1 MAGRPKGIR
10 GSEKD
15 WWPEAIDMKHRGLD
29 DKAIADRFGIHH
41 TTVYR
46 FFRSRTGSNLF
57 EKYVANR
64 DREKDILL
72 KSIAKDVIGS
82 AINAQLLQDAPKSIA
97 TYSPST
103 DFLNELVRKAWQV
116 YDDILTDPES
126 SKGIRQK
133 VASDILRGTGQLQDK
148 ASMDVNLMQGIVVLQ
163 GKDDADKWNRIRMAE
178 DAIDTDVVTEV
189 ENEEEES
196 NI

>member
-29 DKAIADRFGIHH
+29 DKAIADQFGIHH

-46 FFRSRTGSNLF
+46 FFRSSTGSNLF

-72 KSIAKDVIGS
+72 KSVAKDVIGS
-82 AINAQLLQDAPKSIA
+82 AINAQLLQDAPKAIA

-103 DFLNELVRKAWQV
+103 DFLNKLVHKAWQV

-148 ASMDVNLMQGIVVLQ
+148 ASMDLNLMQGIVVLQ

-178 DAIDTDVVTEV
+178 DAIDTDFVTEV